1 MMTDKDRYVQQEIQK
16 IYSFW
21 ISFSMIGGALSFLLL
36 SGLDYLVTP
45 ENLFKFLYYRIAAA
59 SLLLIVLF
67 FNTKSPY
74 KFSPNT
80 LVILSAIIASTA
92 VEFLIVNFKGHQST
106 YYAGMI
112 ITIIFI
118 LGFMPISFGISL
130 IVVSIVLVN
139 YIFPI
144 LFFEQI
150 TNPQLFISNNIFLIS
165 ISTIALAW
173 RFLSQRSLI
182 SKLELEYELDLKSRQ
197 LEQYSNRLE
206 DMVVERTKE
215 LSVSEKRY
223 KGLFDNANDGIAVLD
238 ENGLIVS
245 VNQRFCE
252 LHGFEKD
259 VLIGTHFGLLEAK
272 GHDEAKEERFK
283 QILSGNPLVYETEH
297 YKKDGGT
304 ILLEVSARAIE
315 IGGELYVQ
323 AFHRDITEKKQL
335 QEQLLQSQKMESV
348 GTLAGGIAHDFRNI
362 LTAILGHADLLSE
375 SENLTD
381 KARQSLRIIENSTRK
396 AGQIISKL
404 LSFSRRDVPEMTP
417 LNLNDVIGD
426 SVELCT
432 TIGRKKN
439 VEIKASANNTIPCI
453 NADSNQLEQ
462 VLMNLF
468 VNAMDAM
475 PNGGTIIVTTEYLNL
490 EERAAKLMHPLLQA
504 GKFVLLKVSDT
515 GTGIPDEIKDKIFNP
530 FFTTK
535 EAGKGTGL
543 GLAMVYG
550 IVKEHKGVIGVK
562 SKAGKGTTFEI
573 FLPTAEVVFPKASAA
588 PVRSI
593 AENVRILV
601 VDDEDEI
608 LSFIK
613 GILGKQ
619 GYKPITTNNP
629 YYALEVFGEVSDS
642 IDLII
647 TDINMPLMSGRK
659 LIRHFKQI
667 KPIVK
672 VIAISGQSM
681 GGIEKDK
688 NIDVFISK
696 PFNDTHLYS
705 AINKVLGL
713 DAVRKSELK

>member
-1 MMTDKDRYVQQEIQK
+1 MGKQEYIKLNYEK
-16 IYSFW
+16 ICQSWFCK
-21 ISFSMIGGALSFLLL
+21 MCVLGAMLFMVL
-36 SGLDYLVTP
+36 GILDYISTP
-45 ENLFKFLYYRIAAA
+45 ENFRTFIIYRIVIA
-59 SLLLIVLF
+59 SILLISYFLAKKTTNKYFQYILLF
-67 FNTKSPY
+67 
-74 KFSPNT
+74 
-80 LVILSAIIASTA
+80 IAIIGSA
-92 VEFLIVNFKGHQST
+92 VTVELMILQFGGSKST
-106 YYAGMI
+106 YYVGMI
-112 ITIIFI
+112 LLSICV
-118 LGFMPISFGISL
+118 LGLMPL
-130 IVVSIVLVN
+130 NIVTACSSIVIMYSIYLL
-139 YIFPI
+139 PI
-144 LFFEQI
+144 LFIDKAIDFQI
-150 TNPQLFISNNIFLIS
+150 FFTSNVFMVSVFIAALVWRYVSQKSLTNE
-165 ISTIALAW
+165 
-173 RFLSQRSLI
+173 LSLQYDLTEGKK
-182 SKLELEYELDLKSRQ
+182 KLEEYSG
-197 LEQYSNRLE
+197 NLE
-206 DMVVERTKE
+206 DLVVERTKE
-215 LSVSEKRY
+215 LSISEKRY
-223 KGLFDNANDGIAVLD
+223 RGLFDNANDGIAVLD
-238 ENGLIVS
+238 ENGVTVS

-259 VLIGTHFGLLEAK
+259 ALIGVHFGLLEAK
-272 GHDEAKEERFK
+272 GHEGVKEERMK
-283 QILSGNPLVYETEH
+283 RILGGESLVYETEH
-297 YKKDGGT
+297 YKKDGST
-304 ILLEVSARAIE
+304 ILLEVSSRAIE

-323 AFHRDITEKKQL
+323 SFHRDITEKKQL

-348 GTLAGGIAHDFRNI
+348 GQLAGGIAHDFKNI

-439 VEIKASANNTIPCI
+439 VEIKASVNNTIPCI

-475 PNGGTIIVTTEYLNL
+475 PNGGTITVTTEYLNL
-490 EERAAKLMHPLLQA
+490 EERAAKLMHPLLKA
-504 GKFVLLKVSDT
+504 GKYVLLKVSDI

-535 EAGKGTGL
+535 EVGKGTGL

-573 FLPTAEVVFPKASAA
+573 FLPTAEVFFPNAS
-588 PVRSI
+588 PTTVPSV
-593 AENVRILV
+593 AESVRILV
-601 VDDEDEI
+601 VDDEEEI
-608 LSFIK
+608 LNFIK
-613 GILGKQ
+613 GMLEKQ

-629 YYALEVFGEVSDS
+629 YYALEVFGEVADS

-647 TDINMPLMSGRK
+647 TDINMPLMNGRK

-705 AINKVLGL
+705 AINKALGL
-713 DAVRKSELK
+713 ESTLNNKLS

>member
-1 MMTDKDRYVQQEIQK
+1 V
-16 IYSFW
+16 
-21 ISFSMIGGALSFLLL
+21 
-36 SGLDYLVTP
+36 
-45 ENLFKFLYYRIAAA
+45 
-59 SLLLIVLF
+59 
-67 FNTKSPY
+67 
-74 KFSPNT
+74 
-80 LVILSAIIASTA
+80 
-92 VEFLIVNFKGHQST
+92 
-106 YYAGMI
+106 
-112 ITIIFI
+112 
-118 LGFMPISFGISL
+118 
-130 IVVSIVLVN
+130 
-139 YIFPI
+139 
-144 LFFEQI
+144 
-150 TNPQLFISNNIFLIS
+150 
-165 ISTIALAW
+165 
-173 RFLSQRSLI
+173 
-182 SKLELEYELDLKSRQ
+182 
-197 LEQYSNRLE
+197 
-206 DMVVERTKE
+206 
-215 LSVSEKRY
+215 
-223 KGLFDNANDGIAVLD
+223 
-238 ENGLIVS
+238 
-245 VNQRFCE
+245 
-252 LHGFEKD
+252 
-259 VLIGTHFGLLEAK
+259 HFGLLEAK
-272 GHDEAKEERFK
+272 GHEGVKEERMK
-283 QILSGNPLVYETEH
+283 RILDGESLVYETEH
-297 YKKDGGT
+297 YKKDGST

-348 GTLAGGIAHDFRNI
+348 GTLAGGIAYDFRNI

-475 PNGGTIIVTTEYLNL
+475 PNGGTIIVTTEFLNL

-504 GKFVLLKVSDT
+504 GKFVLLRVSDT

-629 YYALEVFGEVSDS
+629 YYALEVFEEVSDS

-659 LIRHFKQI
+659 LIRHFKRI

>member
-1 MMTDKDRYVQQEIQK
+1 MTKQDYINEKINKLVQ
-16 IYSFW
+16 FW
-21 ISFSMIGGALSFLLL
+21 IGWAHFFGAVFFISLSVM
-36 SGLDYLVTP
+36 DYIATRD
-45 ENLFKFLYYRIAAA
+45 NFADFIKYRLAGA
-59 SLLLIVLF
+59 
-67 FNTKSPY
+67 
-74 KFSPNT
+74 
-80 LVILSAIIASTA
+80 VILTILGILNQKKVSRRYQL
-92 VEFLIVNFKGHQST
+92 FLIYTTSIISVSIIEYMILHFGGHSST
-106 YYAGMI
+106 YYAGFFIFVMVVVGFI
-112 ITIIFI
+112 PIDLKNSICIT
-118 LGFMPISFGISL
+118 L
-130 IVVSIVLVN
+130 IAFLLYVL
-139 YIFPI
+139 PI
-144 LFFEQI
+144 LIFDK
-150 TNPQLFISNNIFLIS
+150 LFNFNYFAMPLSFLLATFAIANI
-165 ISTIALAW
+165 W
-173 RFLSQRSLI
+173 RYLSQKRLLNELSLQYDLAEEKG
-182 SKLELEYELDLKSRQ
+182 KLEKYSTQ
-197 LEQYSNRLE
+197 LEDL
-206 DMVVERTKE
+206 VAERTKE
-215 LSVSEKRY
+215 LSISEKRY
-223 KGLFDNANDGIAVLD
+223 RGLFENANDGIAVLD
-238 ENGLIVS
+238 ENGITVS
-245 VNQRFCE
+245 VNQKFCE

-259 VLIGTHFGLLEAK
+259 ALIGVHFGLLEAK
-272 GHDEAKEERFK
+272 GHEGVKEERMK
-283 QILSGNPLVYETEH
+283 RILDGESLVYETEH
-297 YKKDGGT
+297 YKKDGST